1 MPPNLRPLPKPLVDK
16 IRTGVTLNTVPQAV
30 VELLCNSLDAEART
44 VLIKL
49 NAATLSF
56 TVEDDGCGI
65 CSEDLELVGTRYYTS
80 KLRSLTDYA
89 AGILTLG
96 FRGEATSGLA
106 SIAAELAVT
115 TRARGRFETLSK
127 VLRNGGAETRS
138 GPSAVALTH
147 CGTVVVVKRL
157 LYNQPVR
164 QRQLA
169 AQPR

>member
-80 KLRSLTDYA
+80 KLRSLTD
-89 AGILTLG
+89 
-96 FRGEATSGLA
+96 
-106 SIAAELAVT
+106 
-115 TRARGRFETLSK
+115 
-127 VLRNGGAETRS
+127 
-138 GPSAVALTH
+138 
-147 CGTVVVVKRL
+147 
-157 LYNQPVR
+157 
-164 QRQLA
+164 
-169 AQPR
+169 